1 MCGRYALT
9 LGSASA
15 IPAAVQSNARWA
27 DPGDAHAYVP
37 RNTVNPTTHAP
48 VAFRQQPPP
57 QQQPPAR
64 SGGGPSGGRAA
75 AARGRPGQDDA
86 AGDGH
91 REPRFTSAHTTVHDD
106 NDQNDQKECSRAP
119 AARDGDVVVRFMR
132 WGLVPSYM
140 QRSQITQNP
149 PLINARSETVLEK
162 PSFRAIRA
170 KTGSRRC
177 VVITSGYYEWFSY
190 PDPPGPA
197 RGRPPPKKLPY
208 LVHADQAIIKP
219 ADSMAKQEQDGDTE
233 HDKPGP
239 KPLLLAGLYDLWN
252 GDAGEADRTGDVGWS
267 FAIVTMDS
275 NPQISWLHSRMP
287 VVLET
292 EHAVRTWLDA
302 SCPPDKACDIAV
314 AESNRT
320 KRLAWTR
327 MVKDLSAPLPPDEQ
341 GKPKPPPKLAA
352 IESFFSSPGSKSG
365 RRRGKAS
372 ASAEETEATE
382 DMSGDPENLMNSG
395 FNSVNTEGGVEPP
408 AKRSR
413 KESDAPSLKP
423 PSHENPD
430 VPIVGSSI
438 VEEQKI
444 VSPLPKGYADRK
456 QVDGQHPNSLS
467 TARPRV
473 SPKKPKDGK
482 QRSIAEFFKPK

>member
-1 MCGRYALT
+1 
-9 LGSASA
+9 
-15 IPAAVQSNARWA
+15 
-27 DPGDAHAYVP
+27 
-37 RNTVNPTTHAP
+37 
-48 VAFRQQPPP
+48 
-57 QQQPPAR
+57 
-64 SGGGPSGGRAA
+64 
-75 AARGRPGQDDA
+75 
-86 AGDGH
+86 
-91 REPRFTSAHTTVHDD
+91 
-106 NDQNDQKECSRAP
+106 
-119 AARDGDVVVRFMR
+119 
-132 WGLVPSYM
+132 
-140 QRSQITQNP
+140 
-149 PLINARSETVLEK
+149 
-162 PSFRAIRA
+162 
-170 KTGSRRC
+170 
-177 VVITSGYYEWFSY
+177 
-190 PDPPGPA
+190 
-197 RGRPPPKKLPY
+197 
-208 LVHADQAIIKP
+208 
-219 ADSMAKQEQDGDTE
+219 
-233 HDKPGP
+233 
-239 KPLLLAGLYDLWN
+239 
-252 GDAGEADRTGDVGWS
+252 
-267 FAIVTMDS
+267 
-275 NPQISWLHSRMP
+275 MP

-302 SCPPDKACDIAV
+302 SCPPDKACEIAV

-413 KESDAPSLKP
+413 KESEALSLKP

-444 VSPLPKGYADRK
+444 VSPPPRGYADRK
-456 QVDGQHPNSLS
+456 QVDGQHPTSLS
-467 TARPRV
+467 AARPRV